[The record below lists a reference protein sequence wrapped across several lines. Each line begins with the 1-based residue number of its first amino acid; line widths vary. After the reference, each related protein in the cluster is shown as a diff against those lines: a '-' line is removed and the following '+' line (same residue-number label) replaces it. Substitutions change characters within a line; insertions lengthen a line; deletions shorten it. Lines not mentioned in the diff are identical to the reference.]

1 MPEHAL
7 RRQLHNE
14 IHARPYERLTTPQ
27 LISHM
32 AFVADPAQQA
42 AAHAHLCTLLA
53 DHHLPLPAEGGS
65 YYAADVGRVRL
76 RWERHGEFIS
86 YTFSRAGLGSEPQA
100 WFELP
105 AWNDIDAD
113 WREAIPGQLLSANH
127 VALLP
132 EVDDL
137 HASAPSDAALDTVLD
152 ADALIASGVADGEAR
167 VYTDLRIHADG
178 CTRFVVLSRPMTPRR
193 RGRLTQRLLEIET
206 YRMLALLALP
216 DARRIMPQLA
226 EHERELGRVMDAIRT
241 GRAGDD
247 RDTLEQLSGLAST
260 VEGVYAQHHARFTA
274 SAAYH
279 DLVERRVADL
289 HETPF
294 DGLQSIGQF
303 LDRRLSPA
311 MQTCAAA
318 QRRLQGL
325 SERIARCSGLLRTR
339 VDVDVQQH
347 NRELLASMNRRQYL
361 QLRLQ
366 QTVEGLSVAAI
377 TYYASTLVGHLAEPL
392 QHWSGLDPALVQGV
406 SIPPIALA
414 LWLALRRAHHKLGA
428 AEH

>member
-1 MPEHAL
+1 MHEHEL

-14 IHARPYERLTTPQ
+14 IHARPYERVLTPR

-32 AFVADPAQQA
+32 AFVADPAQQEQ
-42 AAHAHLCTLLA
+42 AHAHLCALLA
-53 DHHLPLPAEGGS
+53 DHHLPLPAAGGS

-86 YTFSRAGLGSEPQA
+86 YTFIRSSLPAA
-100 WFELP
+100 AADWFEQP
-105 AWNDIDAD
+105 AWAEVAAD
-113 WREAIPGQLLSANH
+113 WRASIPGQLISANH

-137 HASAPSDAALDTVLD
+137 QSAGLADATLESVLD
-152 ADALIASGVADGEAR
+152 ADALIASEAADAQAR

-178 CTRFVVLSRPMTPRR
+178 CTRFVVLSRAMTPRR

-206 YRMLALLALP
+206 YRLLALLALP
-216 DARRIMPQLA
+216 DARRITPQLA
-226 EHERELGRVMDAIRT
+226 ELERELGRIMDTLRS

-247 RDTLEQLSGLAST
+247 RATLEQLSALAAT

-274 SAAYH
+274 SAAYY
-279 DLVERRVADL
+279 DLVGRRLADL
-289 HETPF
+289 HERQI
-294 DGLQSIGQF
+294 DGLQTIGQF
-303 LDRRLSPA
+303 LERRLSPA

-339 VDVDVQQH
+339 VDIDMQQH
-347 NRELLASMNRRQYL
+347 NRELLASMDRRQYL

-377 TYYASTLVGHLAEPL
+377 TYYASTLVGHLFEPL
-392 QHWSGLDPALVQGV
+392 QHWSGIDPAWAQGV
-406 SIPPIALA
+406 SIPPIALV
-414 LWLALRRAHHKLGA
+414 LWLALRRTHRRLGA
-428 AEH
+428 AAH

>member
-1 MPEHAL
+1 MHEHAL

-14 IHARPYERLTTPQ
+14 IHARPYERVLTPG

-32 AFVADPAQQA
+32 AFVADAVQQEQ
-42 AAHAHLCTLLA
+42 AHAHLCALLA
-53 DHHLPLPAEGGS
+53 DHHLPLPAAEGS

-76 RWERHGEFIS
+76 RWERHGEFNS
-86 YTFSRAGLGSEPQA
+86 YTFVRPGLA
-100 WFELP
+100 TAAADWFAQP
-105 AWNDIDAD
+105 AWAEIAAD
-113 WREAIPGQLLSANH
+113 WRASIPGQLISANH

-137 HASAPSDAALDTVLD
+137 HAAGPGDAALDAVLD
-152 ADALIASGVADGEAR
+152 ADALIASEVADAQAR

-178 CTRFVVLSRPMTPRR
+178 CTRFVVLSRALTPRR

-226 EHERELGRVMDAIRT
+226 ALERALGDLMDAIRS

-247 RDTLEQLSGLAST
+247 RATLEQLSDLAST

-274 SAAYH
+274 SAAYY
-279 DLVERRVADL
+279 DLVGRRVADL
-289 HETPF
+289 HERPF

-303 LDRRLSPA
+303 LDRRLTPA

-377 TYYASTLVGHLAEPL
+377 TYYASTLVGHLLTPL
-392 QHWSGLDPALVQGV
+392 QHWSGIDPALAQGM

-414 LWLALRRAHHKLGA
+414 LWLALRRAHHQIGA